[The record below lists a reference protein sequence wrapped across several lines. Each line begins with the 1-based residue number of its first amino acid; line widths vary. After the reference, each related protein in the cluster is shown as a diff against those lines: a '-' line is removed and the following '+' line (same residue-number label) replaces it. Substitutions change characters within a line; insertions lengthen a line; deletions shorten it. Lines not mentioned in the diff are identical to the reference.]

1 MQRPRM
7 SLQLLRNPLKLNK
20 MKTYGVYERLY
31 DVYERLCDVYERLC
45 DVCKRLC
52 HVYEIFPPV
61 TPRCHPM
68 HKAIYNR
75 LNEWLE
81 AMALRRDHL

>member
-20 MKTYGVYERLY
+20 METYDVYERLY
-31 DVYERLCDVYERLC
+31 DVYERLCDVCE
-45 DVCKRLC
+45 RLC